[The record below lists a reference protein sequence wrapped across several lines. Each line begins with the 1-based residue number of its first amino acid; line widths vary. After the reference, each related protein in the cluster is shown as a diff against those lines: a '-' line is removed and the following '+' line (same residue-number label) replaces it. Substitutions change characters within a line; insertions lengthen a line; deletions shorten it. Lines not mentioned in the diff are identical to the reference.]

1 MTVFGKDEISE
12 QDNISV
18 RRYTACR
25 TEQTAHVHEFVE
37 LVYITSGSAT
47 QWVDDIKYKVCH
59 GDLLFINYGQTHRFV
74 PDGSF
79 GYVNIL
85 VNPVFVSGELVNSE
99 NIFEIF
105 ALSQFEDADRT
116 KDFSRQAVHFVEED
130 LARADAVIDAMFRE
144 YTARKIGYRSVLR
157 GYLSVLFSMLLRG
170 LSDSVPTDGTAGDDL
185 PKEIES
191 YIDENCF
198 DRITLADIAAK
209 SFYNPAYFGRLL
221 KKHYGKTFSAYIK
234 EKRMNRAT
242 ELLADKNLTVDEI
255 IRSVGYGDRK
265 LFYRHFREMFGT
277 SPGEYRK
284 SGKNK

>member
-12 QDNISV
+12 QDNISL
-18 RRYTACR
+18 RRYTAS
-25 TEQTAHVHEFVE
+25 TQESPAHVHEFVE

-47 QWVDDIKYKVCH
+47 QWVDDVEYKVGH

-105 ALSQFEDADRT
+105 ALSQFEDADIAG
-116 KDFSRQAVHFVEED
+116 DFSRQVVHFSEDD

-144 YTARKIGYRSVLR
+144 YTAKRVGYRSVLR
-157 GYLSVLFSMLLRG
+157 GYLSVLFSMLLRE
-170 LSDSVPTDGTAGDDL
+170 LSDRVPTDGAAGDDL
-185 PKEIES
+185 PGEIES

-242 ELLADKNLTVDEI
+242 ELLADKNLTVDEV

>member
-18 RRYTACR
+18 RRYTVCKAASP
-25 TEQTAHVHEFVE
+25 AHVHEFVE
-37 LVYITSGSAT
+37 LVYITSGSAI
-47 QWVDDIKYKVCH
+47 QWVDGIEYKVGH

-74 PDGSF
+74 PCGSF

-85 VNPVFVSGELVNSE
+85 VNPVFVSGALVNSE

-105 ALSQFEDADRT
+105 ALSQFEDADIAG
-116 KDFSRQAVHFVEED
+116 DFSRQVVHFTEDD
-130 LARADAVIDAMFRE
+130 LAGADAVIDAMFRE
-144 YTARKIGYRSVLR
+144 YTAKRAGYRSVLR
-157 GYLSVLFSMLLRG
+157 GYLSVLFSMLLRE
-170 LSDSVPTDGTAGDDL
+170 LSDSVPNGSNAGDDL
-185 PKEIES
+185 PGEIES

-242 ELLADKNLTVDEI
+242 ELLADKSLTVDEV